1 MAVTAPETAARQR
14 LKTLIEAEFAAESLT
29 VLDDRLN
36 ESRGQDGATAAT
48 FPGAATENPRNGLV
62 LDTVVFVQLFRR
74 WSNDLDPAQT
84 VDPGSIEEWAERL
97 RRAVRADLDSL
108 PGSEHLWYF
117 RVQKVEYNPDPTGNI
132 SRLLATVVVE
142 AQNPA
147 LVETTG

>member
-1 MAVTAPETAARQR
+1 MAVTAPETAARDR
-14 LKTLIEAEFAAESLT
+14 LKALIEAEFAPEELV

-36 ESRGQDGATAAT
+36 ESRGQDGPTAAT
-48 FPGAATENPRNGLV
+48 YPGTAGENPRNGLV
-62 LDTVVFVQLFRR
+62 LDTVVYVQLFRQ
-74 WSNDLDPAQT
+74 WDNKIDPAQV

-117 RVQKVEYNPDPTGNI
+117 RIQKIDYNPDPSGNI
-132 SRLLATVVVE
+132 SRLLATVVTD

-147 LVETTG
+147 LVETSG